1 MRVQNLFVATQLLL
15 RRAFLRRIGLP
26 YVVNN
31 SIGSIRLNET
41 DRSSFAVSSLW
52 GKFGGL
58 YACGATFPHTVPLPN
73 IFVTHLFSNLT
84 LKRKDFPEI
93 VRAALSTVRGCSH
106 RSHIPVSSHI
116 FRPTVPSSLRNIWDG
131 GALGAKAFSSLPL
144 PLLSALCAGSRAK
157 PTCGGPSGLRRGQG
171 IFRTK
176 PAYSGIAASLRR
188 MHGNSM
194 KQSV

>member
-93 VRAALSTVRGCSH
+93 VRLTWAQEARGSNP
-106 RSHIPVSSHI
+106 RA
-116 FRPTVPSSLRNIWDG
+116 PTNPLKDLRIV
-131 GALGAKAFSSLPL
+131 AV
-144 PLLSALCAGSRAK
+144 SAL
-157 PTCGGPSGLRRGQG
+157 
-171 IFRTK
+171 
-176 PAYSGIAASLRR
+176 IA
-188 MHGNSM
+188 M
-194 KQSV
+194 

>member
-93 VRAALSTVRGCSH
+93 VRLTWAQEVRGSNPRAPTNSISIKNLQKPNFCTATLWCNLGTIGK
-106 RSHIPVSSHI
+106 IPKSKRHS
-116 FRPTVPSSLRNIWDG
+116 N
-131 GALGAKAFSSLPL
+131 FS
-144 PLLSALCAGSRAK
+144 
-157 PTCGGPSGLRRGQG
+157 
-171 IFRTK
+171 
-176 PAYSGIAASLRR
+176 
-188 MHGNSM
+188 
-194 KQSV
+194 